1 MQKLSFLP
9 SEKASTIWSADELKL
24 IEKSFVKKH
33 SAYLENETF
42 TIVAEQSK
50 EQVQIKIVL
59 QKIDLSVVYPIE
71 CVFVKELHQKVDS
84 QKIAMLML
92 DYLDVYWTE
101 YFAEDREVFLPI
113 DWSKH
118 DFEGLS
124 LYMRGF
130 IRNLNAENQADAFLQ
145 QYGCGEY
152 QIDPI
157 SSET

>member
-59 QKIDLSVVYPIE
+59 QKIDLSVVYP
-71 CVFVKELHQKVDS
+71 
-84 QKIAMLML
+84 
-92 DYLDVYWTE
+92 
-101 YFAEDREVFLPI
+101 
-113 DWSKH
+113 
-118 DFEGLS
+118 
-124 LYMRGF
+124 
-130 IRNLNAENQADAFLQ
+130 LNAFL
-145 QYGCGEY
+145 
-152 QIDPI
+152 
-157 SSET
+157 